1 MENSVQPVQVVEP
14 NNFLMYTPC
23 MSVGACPHLTLRVRA
38 LASVFLYLPEC
49 TRLRGLFQ
57 RLRPFYTSRMKKYTS
72 VFGHQLCVL
81 LFFLFFFF
89 KWFATDVCH
98 SHFNQINITDFS
110 TLKSVYI
117 RRVYNIWLPVSSRVG
132 HHAQPARPQ
141 LLVGVTCERS
151 HGLYI
156 FAAAMPPL
164 IKAA

>member
-23 MSVGACPHLTLRVRA
+23 MSVGACPHLTLRVCA
-38 LASVFLYLPEC
+38 SASVFLYLPEC
-49 TRLRGLFQ
+49 TRLRGLF
-57 RLRPFYTSRMKKYTS
+57 PAFTSILYITNGKSTPASLVTS
-72 VFGHQLCVL
+72 CVF
-81 LFFLFFFF
+81 FFFFFFFF

-132 HHAQPARPQ
+132 HHARPA
-141 LLVGVTCERS
+141 L
-151 HGLYI
+151 
-156 FAAAMPPL
+156 PPL
-164 IKAA
+164 L